1 MRAFVRFR
9 TPDGES
15 HELSHGDFIGRL
27 WSAGLQL
34 RDPRVSEMHAMVSLR
49 GSAFRLLGLR
59 GRLAVGAAP
68 QTDIALAVG
77 QHIAFAD
84 GLALEVEDIV
94 LPDSVLALEGDGLP
108 RQALA
113 NTMSLVIAA
122 HVELVAGFHPRA
134 AAVIW
139 SDGDRWTLQI
149 DGEQRELAIGDTF
162 VIGAR
167 AFRAVPLELSAS
179 GTNATLAS
187 GVATPLHI
195 VCHYDTVHIHREGHP
210 SVALDGI
217 SARILSELATIA
229 LPVAWQSVAAEIW
242 HDEDDA
248 VALRRKWDT
257 SLTRLRKKLR
267 DSRIRQD
274 LVRADGNG
282 NFEIFLR
289 AHDRVDD
296 QT

>member
-9 TPDGES
+9 TPDGDS

-68 QTDIALAVG
+68 QTDIALTVG
-77 QHIAFAD
+77 QQIAFAD
-84 GLALEVEDIV
+84 GLALEVEAIA

-113 NTMSLVIAA
+113 NTMSLVIAQ
-122 HVELVAGFHPRA
+122 HVELVSGFHPRA

-139 SDGDRWTLQI
+139 SDGDRWTLQL
-149 DGEQRELAIGDTF
+149 DGEQRELASGDTF
-162 VIGAR
+162 VIGSRRFSAL
-167 AFRAVPLELSAS
+167 PLELSAS
-179 GTNATLAS
+179 GTSATLAS

-195 VCHYDTVHIHREGHP
+195 VCRYDIVHIHRDGARP
-210 SVALDGI
+210 LALDGV
-217 SARILSELATIA
+217 SARIVSELAAVGQPIGWDA
-229 LPVAWQSVAAEIW
+229 LAREVWSDGTTAHLRKRW
-242 HDEDDA
+242 D
-248 VALRRKWDT
+248 VALV
-257 SLTRLRKKLR
+257 RLRKKLR
-267 DSRIRQD
+267 DVGIRGD
-274 LVRADGNG
+274 LLRHDGNG
-282 NFEIFLR
+282 NVELFLER
-289 AHDRVDD
+289 SDTIDE

>member
-9 TPDGES
+9 TPDGDS

-59 GRLAVGAAP
+59 GRLAVGATQ

-113 NTMSLVIAA
+113 NTMSLVIAG

-139 SDGDRWTLQI
+139 SDGDRWTLNI
-149 DGEQRELAIGDTF
+149 ANERRELAIGDAF
-162 VIGAR
+162 RVGAR
-167 AFRAVPLELSAS
+167 EFRAVPLELSAS
-179 GTNATLAS
+179 GTTATLAS

-195 VCHYDTVHIHREGHP
+195 VCHYDTVHIHRDGARP
-210 SVALDGI
+210 LALDGV
-217 SARILSELATIA
+217 SARIVSELVAVGQPIGWEA
-229 LPVAWQSVAAEIW
+229 LAREVW
-242 HDEDDA
+242 DDGTTA
-248 VALRRKWDT
+248 MLRKRWDVT
-257 SLTRLRKKLR
+257 LVRLRKKLR
-267 DSRIRQD
+267 DVGIRGD
-274 LVRADGNG
+274 LLRHDGNG
-282 NFEIFLR
+282 NVELFLER
-289 AHDRVDD
+289 SDTIDD